1 AYLAKLARHC
11 SGVTP
16 VWASHALRKLVATV
30 AGSAAPGLVNGGEGL
45 SGMRRL
51 SFPAVGSM
59 LSMGDGPIAG
69 PYVVARY
76 DPAAP
81 RMIPTTASTSTA
93 STSAIPYRVP
103 SSRRIRRMSP
113 HRGALVDSGRRAGRA
128 GTMTSPE
135 SGR

>member
-1 AYLAKLARHC
+1 
-11 SGVTP
+11 
-16 VWASHALRKLVATV
+16 
-30 AGSAAPGLVNGGEGL
+30 GLVHGGEGL
-45 SGMRRL
+45 SGMSRL

-76 DPAAP
+76 DPATP

-103 SSRRIRRMSP
+103 SSRRIGRMSP
-113 HRGALVDSGRRAGRA
+113 HRGELVDSGRRPSRSDWADRAGWADRADRA